1 MLLNKE
7 ADRTLLHS
15 PQEMEAC
22 FCYVTDNKCNK
33 KKFGEMLDCADYFN
47 ISCTKDI
54 FMYSLYSSS
63 ILSHVVGHYSITPVL
78 VSVCSHG
85 SLLIDVYTLGLCRQ
99 STLGSPCQSVHRS
112 IILVRATFL

>member
-33 KKFGEMLDCADYFN
+33 LGVGGGMLDCSDY
-47 ISCTKDI
+47 CTKDI
-54 FMYSLYSSS
+54 FIYSLYSSS
-63 ILSHVVGHYSITPVL
+63 ILSHVVGHIVL
-78 VSVCSHG
+78 PLYMYLSALMEVC
-85 SLLIDVYTLGLCRQ
+85 
-99 STLGSPCQSVHRS
+99 
-112 IILVRATFL
+112 